1 VIRRFLHYL
10 FKGNGTGLVFRCQ
23 GRRIK
28 RCIGKPVGIALGK
41 MKGHPDHAFRHLRR
55 YLCGDTH
62 FSPSG
67 RGRNAGFPAPPAQIP
82 SMRNYR
88 TGLLPQVMTHRRFC
102 CLPYLAKPTLQ
113 GFPAL
118 CPAPVLLDR
127 FPLVSPLFSASSAIR
142 LLSRILF
149 KGILDTIRLSDFR
162 KPFIPVVRFSPSLAV
177 PHRTRK
183 TYGSPDSRVKNVHT
197 CQVLRLRR
205 VDL

>member
-1 VIRRFLHYL
+1 MFNINH
-10 FKGNGTGLVFRCQ
+10 
-23 GRRIK
+23 
-28 RCIGKPVGIALGK
+28 LG
-41 MKGHPDHAFRHLRR
+41 
-55 YLCGDTH
+55 
-62 FSPSG
+62 G
-67 RGRNAGFPAPPAQIP
+67 RGRYAGFPAPPAQIP

-102 CLPYLAKPTLQ
+102 CLPYLAKLTLQ

-162 KPFIPVVRFSPSLAV
+162 KQFIPVVRFSPSLAV
-177 PHRTRK
+177 PPHTKENSRISRFPRKECPHMPSSSTPPGRSIARIALQLVLPSQSDHVVGTRK
-183 TYGSPDSRVKNVHT
+183 LVISELNSPPVLPSVNASATALLQLPHDSRLV
-197 CQVLRLRR
+197 
-205 VDL
+205 